1 MARAEGRYEQML
13 RRFLRDK
20 RANVAMMFGFVAVP
34 LIAATGAA
42 IDYSRAF
49 EQRMVVQDALDS
61 AALAANRLI
70 GLATESEIYDEA
82 MAFFNANT
90 EGRLDEE
97 LTVSMV
103 IDGGSVTLTTE
114 LPVPTT
120 FLGIVGV
127 DDINFDLKSRTIAGA
142 ATYEIALVL
151 DNSGSMQGSK
161 LSTLKTA
168 ARDLINSLFELN
180 SSNPQPDPV
189 KVAIIPFAASV
200 NIGANNANQSWM
212 DQDGASPVAGI
223 NHDWDDDDP
232 NTMAFTSRFD
242 LYDSMNGVDWLGC
255 VEARPYPYDVDD
267 TTPTPSTPATL
278 FNPMFAP
285 DEPDD
290 VSGIDDDYDNNYL
303 ADDGSDGDD
312 ACVLTTTTT
321 VTGPDPCAGLSGW
334 QLFLCRFFNGSGGG
348 STTIEEPG
356 PDDCDDSD
364 PEYERCR
371 QERVCKYD
379 GVNGY
384 GFNDYN
390 EGPNRDCTTQAVT
403 ELSTNRSA
411 LLSRI
416 NQMSAGGNTN
426 IQQGVVWGWHALS
439 QTAPFTAGREY
450 GDNDNHKIMI
460 VMTDGAN
467 TYRDQNTI
475 NHSEYM
481 AFNYVYHED
490 DAGEDYFLDVDEGN
504 NPTAREIE
512 DAMNDR
518 TIETCD
524 NLHGTEITVYTI
536 AFQIDDPDS
545 EDILLGCASDE
556 NKAFEADDNDEL
568 IAVFRLI
575 AQDIATLRIAE

>member
-1 MARAEGRYEQML
+1 ML

-142 ATYEIALVL
+142 ATYEVALVL

-290 VSGIDDDYDNNYL
+290 VSGIDDDYDNSYL
-303 ADDGSDGDD
+303 NDEGGSCE
-312 ACVLTTTTT
+312 AECPQT
-321 VTGPDPCAGLSGW
+321 S
-334 QLFLCRFFNGSGGG
+334 SGGG
-348 STTIEEPG
+348 GGPWWCQWFPWHPACRGGGGGESTPAEA
-356 PDDCDDSD
+356 DWCDEDD

-390 EGPNRDCTTQAVT
+390 EGPNSDCTTQAVT

-490 DAGEDYFLDVDEGN
+490 DTGEDYFLDVDEGN